1 METGTKKNKR
11 PDLIYVIF
19 ITLRRGMCIRRIRN
33 GNECYKGLEGMDGLV
48 ETVSRV
54 RRDFGNPTQS
64 LVEDTRTLGNR

>member
-1 METGTKKNKR
+1 
-11 PDLIYVIF
+11 
-19 ITLRRGMCIRRIRN
+19 MCIRRIRN